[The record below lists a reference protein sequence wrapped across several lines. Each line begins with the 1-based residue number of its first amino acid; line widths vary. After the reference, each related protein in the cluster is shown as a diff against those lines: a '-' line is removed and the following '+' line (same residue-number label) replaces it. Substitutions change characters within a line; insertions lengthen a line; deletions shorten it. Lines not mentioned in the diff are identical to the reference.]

1 MKGMNKVEIFVPTVM
16 WNYIRSLY
24 DRIQI
29 AGSEPML
36 SSTGA
41 LPENEE
47 NGLVGE
53 VRVLPYVVSRVD
65 V

>member
-1 MKGMNKVEIFVPTVM
+1 MPTVM

-24 DRIQI
+24 DRIRI

-36 SSTGA
+36 SSTGP
-41 LPENEE
+41 LPEDVE

-53 VRVLPYVVSRVD
+53 VRILPYVVRRVD